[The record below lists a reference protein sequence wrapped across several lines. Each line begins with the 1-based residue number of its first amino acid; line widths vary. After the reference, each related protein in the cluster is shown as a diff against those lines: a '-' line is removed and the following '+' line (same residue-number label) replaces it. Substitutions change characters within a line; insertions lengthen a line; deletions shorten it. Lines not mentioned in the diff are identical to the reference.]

1 LRLFYFETGD
11 HLKFAKEPLLHFLI
25 IGLLLFVV
33 FEPQTATDNAGR
45 IRVDNN
51 QLLPLVM
58 VRNPRIGPTEAK
70 AYLEAMASEERTR
83 LVEDFV
89 REEVMYREAIALGLD
104 ENNYSARR
112 RLITQL
118 EYINQGFVYE
128 SLEIFEQDL
137 LDHYQE
143 HRDRYFA
150 AAQITF
156 THVYFGTEQHGE
168 QALAKATEELAH
180 VNEKSLPFHLAAS
193 RGDHFLYHRNYVNKE
208 LEEVASHFG
217 ESFAD
222 DVFELQAKDAT
233 WQGPFVSAYGAHL
246 VLVTS
251 MKAGYFPMLD
261 EVRARVADDVS
272 RVKLEEAQEK
282 LYQEMRSA
290 YVIDVIAPDD
300 TE

>member
-1 LRLFYFETGD
+1 M
-11 HLKFAKEPLLHFLI
+11 KFAKEPLLHFLI
-25 IGLLLFVV
+25 IGLMLFVV
-33 FEPQTATDNAGR
+33 FEPQTTSDNAGR
-45 IRVDNN
+45 IRVDDN

-58 VRNPRIGPTEAK
+58 ARNPRIGPTEAK
-70 AYLEAMASEERTR
+70 AYLESMASEERAR

-89 REEVMYREAIALGLD
+89 REEVMYREAVALGLD

-128 SLEIFEQDL
+128 SLEILEQDL
-137 LDHYQE
+137 LDHYQK
-143 HRDRYFA
+143 HRDRYYA

-168 QALAKATEELAH
+168 LAHARASEELVH

-217 ESFAD
+217 ESFAN
-222 DVFELQAKDAT
+222 DVFELQAEDST
-233 WQGPFVSAYGAHL
+233 WQGPFSSAYGAHL

-251 MKAGYFPMLD
+251 MKAGYFPALD

-272 RVKLEEAQEK
+272 RVKLEEAQDK

-290 YVIDVIAPDD
+290 YVIEVVAPDYA
-300 TE
+300 E

>member
-1 LRLFYFETGD
+1 M
-11 HLKFAKEPLLHFLI
+11 KFVKEPLLHFLI

-33 FEPQTATDNAGR
+33 FDPQTASDNAGR

-51 QLLPLVM
+51 QLLPLIM
-58 VRNPRIGPTEAK
+58 ARNPRIGPTEAK
-70 AYLEAMASEERTR
+70 AYLESMASEERAR

-89 REEVMYREAIALGLD
+89 REEVMYREAVALGLD

-112 RLITQL
+112 RLIAQL
-118 EYINQGFVYE
+118 EYINQGFVHE

-156 THVYFGTEQHGE
+156 THVYFGSERHGE
-168 QALAKATEELAH
+168 QTHAKATEELAH

-208 LEEVASHFG
+208 REEVASHFG
-217 ESFAD
+217 ESFANE
-222 DVFELQAKDAT
+222 VFELQSENTT
-233 WQGPFVSAYGAHL
+233 WQGPLISAYGAHL

-251 MKAGYFPMLD
+251 IKVGYFPALD
-261 EVRARVADDVS
+261 EVRARVAGDVA
-272 RVKLEEAQEK
+272 RVKVEEAQEK

-290 YVIDVIAPDD
+290 YVIEVVAPDE

>member
-1 LRLFYFETGD
+1 M
-11 HLKFAKEPLLHFLI
+11 KFVKEPLLHFLI

-33 FEPQTATDNAGR
+33 FDPQTASDNAGR

-51 QLLPLVM
+51 QLLPLIM
-58 VRNPRIGPTEAK
+58 ARNPRIGPTEAK
-70 AYLEAMASEERTR
+70 AYLESMASEERAR

-89 REEVMYREAIALGLD
+89 REEVMYREAVALGLD

-112 RLITQL
+112 RLIAQL
-118 EYINQGFVYE
+118 EYINQGFVHE

-156 THVYFGTEQHGE
+156 THVYFGSERHGE
-168 QALAKATEELAH
+168 QAHAKATEELAH
-180 VNEKSLPFHLAAS
+180 LNEKSLPFHLAAS

-208 LEEVASHFG
+208 REEVASHFG
-217 ESFAD
+217 ESFAN
-222 DVFELQAKDAT
+222 DVFELQSEDTT
-233 WQGPFVSAYGAHL
+233 WQGPLISAYGAHL

-251 MKAGYFPMLD
+251 IQAGYFPALD
-261 EVRARVADDVS
+261 EVRARVAGDVA
-272 RVKLEEAQEK
+272 RVKVEEAQEK

-290 YVIDVIAPDD
+290 YVIEVVGPDE

>member
-1 LRLFYFETGD
+1 M
-11 HLKFAKEPLLHFLI
+11 KFVKEPLLHFLI

-33 FEPQTATDNAGR
+33 FDPQTASDNAGR

-51 QLLPLVM
+51 QLLPLIM
-58 VRNPRIGPTEAK
+58 ARNPRIGPTEAK
-70 AYLEAMASEERTR
+70 AYLESMASEERAR

-89 REEVMYREAIALGLD
+89 REEVMYREAVALGLD

-112 RLITQL
+112 RLIAQL
-118 EYINQGFVYE
+118 EYINQGFVHE

-143 HRDRYFA
+143 HPDRYFA

-156 THVYFGTEQHGE
+156 THVYFGSERHGE
-168 QALAKATEELAH
+168 QTHAKATEELAH

-208 LEEVASHFG
+208 REEVASHFG
-217 ESFAD
+217 ESFANE
-222 DVFELQAKDAT
+222 VFELQSENTT
-233 WQGPFVSAYGAHL
+233 WQGPLISAYGAHL

-251 MKAGYFPMLD
+251 IKAGYFPALD
-261 EVRARVADDVS
+261 EVRARVAGDVA
-272 RVKLEEAQEK
+272 RVKVEEAQEK

-290 YVIDVIAPDD
+290 YVIEVVAPDE